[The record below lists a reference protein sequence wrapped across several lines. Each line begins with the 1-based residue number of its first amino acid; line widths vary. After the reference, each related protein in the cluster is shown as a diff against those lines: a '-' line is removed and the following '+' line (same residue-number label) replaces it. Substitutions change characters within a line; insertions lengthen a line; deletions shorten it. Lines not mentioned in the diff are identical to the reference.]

1 MPSAPPPA
9 NHRVMS
15 NETGHIRGMA
25 IMAFSMALLPLMDTI
40 AKWLA
45 TTGSLSPGQVTFF
58 RFALQALF
66 AGALVVATGGI
77 ARLRPARLWPNLLR
91 GLLIGSA
98 SLCFFTAVKYMPLA
112 DAIAVFFVEP
122 MILTM
127 LSGLF
132 LKEPVGWR
140 RWSAVVVGFAGAL
153 IVIQP
158 SFALFGP
165 VSLLPLG
172 TATLFAVYM
181 LLNRRLSRQDSLLL
195 MQCLAGLGGI
205 VATGLGLAAGL
216 AFGIGD
222 LAPGLP
228 ARAFDWVLILA
239 LGLLATFGHLFV
251 VAAFRHA
258 EASLLAPFQYIE
270 IVSATIAGLVIFGD
284 FPSPSK
290 WVGITV
296 IVASGLYT
304 FWRESR
310 RRAGPVPVPRE

>member
-1 MPSAPPPA
+1 MTAQTS
-9 NHRVMS
+9 HV
-15 NETGHIRGMA
+15 RGMA
-25 IMAFSMALLPLMDTI
+25 IMAFSMTLLPLMDAI

-45 TTGSLSPGQVTFF
+45 TEGALSPGQVTFF
-58 RFALQALF
+58 RFMLQMLF
-66 AGALVVATGGI
+66 AGALVVAAGGI
-77 ARLRPARLWPNLLR
+77 ARLRPVRLWPNLLR
-91 GLLIGSA
+91 GVLIGLA
-98 SLCFFTAVKYMPLA
+98 SLLFFIAVKYMPLA
-112 DAIAVFFVEP
+112 DAIAVFFIEP
-122 MILTM
+122 MILTV
-127 LSGLF
+127 LSGIF

-140 RWSAVVVGFAGAL
+140 RWSAVIVGFAGAL

-181 LLNRRLSRQDSLLL
+181 LLNRRLSSQDGLLV
-195 MQCLAGLGGI
+195 MQCLAGLGGL
-205 VATGLGLAAGL
+205 VATAFGLLVGL
-216 AFGIGD
+216 AFGIED
-222 LAPGLP
+222 LALGLP
-228 ARAFDWVLILA
+228 ARAFDWGLILV

-270 IVSATIAGLVIFGD
+270 IISATIVGLLVFGD
-284 FPSPSK
+284 FPSASK
-290 WVGITV
+290 WAGIAI

-310 RRAGPVPVPRE
+310 RRAGPVPVPKE